1 MIGRLTG
8 VLVQKQPPQL
18 LLEVNGVCYEVEAP
32 MSTFYQLPQAGA
44 TVTLHTHLAVREDA
58 QQLFGFAS
66 ADEKRL
72 FRDLIRVSG
81 IGGKLA
87 LTILS
92 GISVRDFIETVQ
104 RGDAQKLTQLPGIGK
119 KTAERLVLEMRDR
132 LGKGALPA
140 GATVAAGS
148 AQDAWADA
156 FGALLAL
163 GYRDSEATRL
173 LRNVKQDDLPSEE
186 LIRLALQS
194 ALR

>member
-18 LLEVNGVCYEVEAP
+18 LLDVNGVCYEVEAP

-72 FRDLIRVSG
+72 FRDLIKVSG

-92 GISVRDFIETVQ
+92 GISVRDFVETVQ

-132 LGKGALPA
+132 LGKGVLPA
-140 GATVAAGS
+140 EAAMPAGTS
-148 AQDAWADA
+148 RDAWSDA

-163 GYRDSEATRL
+163 GYKDAEATRL
-173 LRNVKQDDLPSEE
+173 LRNVKQENLPSEE

>member
-18 LLEVNGVCYEVEAP
+18 LLDVNGVCYEVEAP
-32 MSTFYQLPQAGA
+32 MSTFYQLPQTGA
-44 TVTLHTHLAVREDA
+44 TVTLHTHLSVREDA

-72 FRDLIRVSG
+72 FRDLVKVSG

-92 GISVRDFIETVQ
+92 GISVRDFVETVQ

-132 LGKGALPA
+132 LGKGVLPA
-140 GATVAAGS
+140 ESAAPAGT
-148 AQDAWADA
+148 APDAWSDA

-163 GYRDSEATRL
+163 GYRDAEATRL
-173 LRNVKQDDLPSEE
+173 LRNVKQDNLPSEE